1 MNLRDYVLEKRIFS
15 LLSEY
20 GIYLLATL
28 LLTGR
33 CESFREIAVFLP
45 PALVILEAVLR
56 REWPRAWKN
65 ALFLVIVLFC
75 LSGAIS
81 SFLADNPFASLGKFK
96 STLLKVFLIFL
107 AVSATFDKARLMR
120 RLLLFLA
127 FVAAWYTAGMY
138 HDYVTRAILDNGRID
153 YNAVRPYNTTL
164 AYLLPFVPFAL
175 MTEQGLA
182 KKIFFAFILF
192 TGSAAILLTGYRGG
206 WVSLAISLVI
216 WLTWFMKKNV
226 RRSYLLGAAVGT
238 VITVS
243 LILYAL
249 PSYHISNRLKE
260 GFSTTGRYEWRWEPY
275 LQIYSGFSVA
285 NKIVGKGLL
294 RETMYLSYD
303 KWYRN
308 KTGEYPSADWPRNP
322 HNTYLYILL
331 SQGILGLV
339 LFMAMLIV
347 SIWLLIK
354 NVKKGQPT
362 AYKAMGI
369 AIVCPFIGEY
379 VVHGFVEDMR
389 FMPLGFLL
397 GLVGAYVNM
406 KSESGYDDHLPSS

>member
-1 MNLRDYVLEKRIFS
+1 MNLRDYFLEKRIFS

-20 GIYLLATL
+20 GIYLLAML

-75 LSGAIS
+75 VSGAIS

-138 HDYVTRAILDNGRID
+138 HDYVTRAILANGQID
-153 YNAVRPYNTTL
+153 YNAVRPYNAAL

-182 KKIFFAFILF
+182 RKIFFAFTLF

-206 WVSLAISLVI
+206 WVSLAVSLVI

-226 RRSYLLGAAVGT
+226 KRSYLLGAAVGT

-243 LILYAL
+243 LILYAV
-249 PSYHISNRLKE
+249 PSYHISSRLKE
-260 GFSTTGRYEWRWEPY
+260 GFSTTGRYEWRWKPY
-275 LQIYSGFSVA
+275 LQIYRGFSVT

-294 RETMYLSYD
+294 RETMYLSYNE
-303 KWYRN
+303 WYRN
-308 KTGEYPSADWPRNP
+308 KTGEYPSAEWARNP

-331 SQGILGLV
+331 SQGILGLILFIAV
-339 LFMAMLIV
+339 LMV

-354 NVKKGQPT
+354 NVKKGQWT

-369 AIVCPFIGEY
+369 AIVCPLIGEY
-379 VVHGFVEDMR
+379 VVHGFVEDKR

-406 KSESGYDDHLPSS
+406 KFESGYDDHLPSS